1 MKKMKFIKKKIGFI
15 LLPILL
21 LNVGILFTN
30 NLSSDLKITAIDV
43 GQGDCFLISMAQK
56 NAVMIDGGSTSKQ
69 KIAEYTIVPTLKSK
83 GISIIKYWFISHCDL
98 DHVSGLIEILN
109 NYNRFRI
116 EIENIVLPAYR
127 LNGDE
132 YDKIINL
139 ANKVDIRVINIARG
153 DVIKLKNT
161 SFDCAFPYD
170 TDFLDHND
178 ESMNLIL
185 SYKDFQMLFT
195 GDLGSN
201 RDNDII
207 KYLEEKYADVS
218 IEVLKLGHHGSQNS
232 TSTELLEKI
241 DPVVAIISS
250 GEDNKYGHPHHETL
264 KKLKEASVKY
274 YNTADTGQVDIVT
287 NGLKFRVSALIN

>member
-1 MKKMKFIKKKIGFI
+1 
-15 LLPILL
+15 
-21 LNVGILFTN
+21 
-30 NLSSDLKITAIDV
+30 
-43 GQGDCFLISMAQK
+43 MAQK